1 MNANCVIVLSMMM
14 ITPDDPRPRA
24 LSEDAEADEDLD
36 GPEDQEEGAPG
47 GEVGE
52 EQATFVM
59 AK

>member
-1 MNANCVIVLSMMM
+1 M

-52 EQATFVM
+52 EQAAFVM